1 MALWTQYPM
10 LVLMVLFTVGRPLGP
25 EPGMSL
31 VLAHGGI
38 PGLIAE
44 TGSVFVALVVFGYFI
59 RRSAKKER
67 EREEDRT

>member
-1 MALWTQYPM
+1 
-10 LVLMVLFTVGRPLGP
+10 VGFVAGLIVAPF
-25 EPGMSL
+25 

-44 TGSVFVALVVFGYFI
+44 TGSVFLGLAIFGYFI

-67 EREEDRT
+67 EREEGPNRK

>member
-1 MALWTQYPM
+1 
-10 LVLMVLFTVGRPLGP
+10 
-25 EPGMSL
+25 MSL

-67 EREEDRT
+67 EQEDESDRGPG

>member
-1 MALWTQYPM
+1 VIADT
-10 LVLMVLFTVGRPLGP
+10 
-25 EPGMSL
+25 EL

-44 TGSVFVALVVFGYFI
+44 TGSVFVALAVFGYFI

-67 EREEDRT
+67 DREDEHRR

>member
-1 MALWTQYPM
+1 MT
-10 LVLMVLFTVGRPLGP
+10 T
-25 EPGMSL
+25 

-44 TGSVFVALVVFGYFI
+44 TSLVFLGLAVFGYFI

-67 EREEDRT
+67 EREQDSKRP